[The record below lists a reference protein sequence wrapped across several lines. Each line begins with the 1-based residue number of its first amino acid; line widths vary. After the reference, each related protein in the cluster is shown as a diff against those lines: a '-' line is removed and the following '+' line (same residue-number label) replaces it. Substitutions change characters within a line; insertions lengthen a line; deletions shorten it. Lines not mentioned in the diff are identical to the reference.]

1 MSSSQELPLTGASTA
16 AVGAVGALALGL
28 GAVLVTVAQWARSCV
43 AAATDGPDSRGY
55 GAVPAVPP

>member
-28 GAVLVTVAQWARSCV
+28 GAVLVTVAQWGAKLRRRSN
-43 AAATDGPDSRGY
+43 
-55 GAVPAVPP
+55 